1 MPVAEIIAIGTELLL
16 GEIQDT
22 NTKYLARELRD
33 AGIDL
38 YRATIIGD
46 NAERI
51 ARAIQEALQR
61 ADIVITTGGL
71 GPTVDDPTRQAV
83 ALAMGTEIEFRA
95 ELWEQIT
102 ERFGRYG
109 RIATDNNRRQAYIPR
124 GATAIENPVG
134 TAPAFRFE
142 QGGSVLISLPGVPH
156 EMEHLIQNAVL
167 PYLKQK
173 YNFHGTIKA
182 LVLHS
187 ASAGKSQVDEWIGD
201 LETHTNPTVGLLA
214 HPGQVDIR
222 ITAKADSVEEADRM
236 IAELRQEIE
245 RRLGENIFGMD
256 GTTLEA
262 ALAEKLAKRGWR
274 MAAYECGLE
283 GTLTQLLSRNE
294 AAFAGTEA
302 QTELCEGPLTERL
315 DNLRQRFDAQVAL
328 GAFLKPDGARHVLR
342 LSLLTPEG
350 KQEYER
356 SYGGAP
362 QNSLQWAANMALDF
376 ARRNL

>member
-22 NTKYLARELRD
+22 NTKYLARVLRD

-38 YRATIIGD
+38 YRSTIIGD

-51 ARAIQEALQR
+51 ARAIQESLTR

-83 ALAMGTEIEFRA
+83 ALAMETETEFCP

-102 ERFGRYG
+102 ERFSHYG
-109 RIATDNNRRQAYIPR
+109 RAATDNNRRQAFIPK

-142 QGGSVLISLPGVPH
+142 KGQGVVISLPGVPR
-156 EMEHLIQNAVL
+156 EMEHLVNNDVM
-167 PYLKQK
+167 PYLKKK
-173 YNFHGTIKA
+173 YGLKGTIKA
-182 LVLHS
+182 RVLHT
-187 ASAGKSQVDEWIGD
+187 AGAGESQIDEWIGD
-201 LETHTNPTVGLLA
+201 LETYNNPTVGLLA

-222 ITAKADSVEEADRM
+222 ITAKAESVEEADRM
-236 IAELRQEIE
+236 IAELQREINK
-245 RRLGENIFGMD
+245 RLGDHIYGED
-256 GTTLEA
+256 GKKLEDVLADRLTARGWRLVAFECGLGGSLTQRLAQKEPVFAGAEAQSEVCETTLEE
-262 ALAEKLAKRGWR
+262 L
-274 MAAYECGLE
+274 LE
-283 GTLTQLLSRNE
+283 NVRRRFN
-294 AAFAGTEA
+294 ADAGI
-302 QTELCEGPLTERL
+302 GVRL
-315 DNLRQRFDAQVAL
+315 
-328 GAFLKPDGARHVLR
+328 KSSGARQVLTMR
-342 LSLLTPEG
+342 LQTPEG
-350 KQEYER
+350 AKETER

-362 QNSLQWAANMALDF
+362 QNAALWATNMALDF